1 MKNLKKLFVLGTLF
15 ICFNTYGQSCKNLG
29 TTLEEYNYITKGYKV
44 QIQSGLDMKKGY
56 DVKLINSY
64 EIEGRKVVYYE
75 LIKDGKDLRAIMS
88 VFTGKDGR
96 TSYFCIPLG
105 NCDLQLYNSYLSSIQ
120 LGIDN
125 TIALNIYQ
133 YTLTKVLNMY
143 ITK

>member
-1 MKNLKKLFVLGTLF
+1 MKNLKKLLVLITL
-15 ICFNTYGQSCKNLG
+15 ITCFNTYGQSCKTLG
-29 TTLEEYNYITKGYKV
+29 TTQEEYNYITKGYKV

-56 DVKLINSY
+56 DVKLLNSY
-64 EIEGRKVVYYE
+64 EIDGRKVVYYE

-88 VFTGKDGR
+88 IFTGKDGK

-105 NCDLQLYNSYLSSIQ
+105 DCDKLLYNSYLSAIQ

-125 TIALNIYQ
+125 TVALNIYQ
-133 YTLTKVLNMY
+133 YSLTKVLNIY

>member
-1 MKNLKKLFVLGTLF
+1 MKNLKNLLVLGALF
-15 ICFNTYGQSCKNLG
+15 ICFNTYGQSCKTLG
-29 TTLEEYNYITKGYKV
+29 TNLEEYNYVTKGYKV

-88 VFTGKDGR
+88 VFTGRDGR

-105 NCDLQLYNSYLSSIQ
+105 DCDKLLYNSYLSSIQ

-125 TIALNIYQ
+125 TAALNIYQ
-133 YTLTKVLNMY
+133 YTLTKVLSMY

>member
-1 MKNLKKLFVLGTLF
+1 MKNLKKLLVIAAFF
-15 ICFNTYGQSCKNLG
+15 ASFNIYAQSFKTLG

-56 DVKLINSY
+56 DVKLLNTFV
-64 EIEGRKVVYYE
+64 IEGRKIVYYE

-96 TSYFCIPLG
+96 TAYFCIPLG
-105 NCDLQLYNSYLSSIQ
+105 DCEKVLNDSYLSSIQ
-120 LGIDN
+120 VGIDN

-133 YTLTKVLNMY
+133 YTLTKVLNIY
-143 ITK
+143 ISK